1 MSNVAGGELLG
12 TMLFALGI
20 GVATFFSPC
29 AYALLPGY
37 VGYYVAATG
46 EETTPPLSGTLAR
59 GLAAAVG
66 AMGVLGLLSIA
77 AIAAG
82 ETVGRALPL
91 LEYGVG
97 VALIVLGAWVLYGGS
112 GAVHVLLPERRSTV
126 LGFGLFGAMYALAAT
141 ACVLPVFLGLAFR
154 SLTMPPLETALVL
167 GTYAAGFGTLM
178 VAVTVATAF
187 GYALG
192 AGRIAGYVDRVV
204 RVAGVV
210 LIIAGLGQ
218 LYVAAV

>member
-1 MSNVAGGELLG
+1 
-12 TMLFALGI
+12 MLFALGI

-46 EETTPPLSGTLAR
+46 EETKPPLSGTLVR
-59 GLAAAVG
+59 GLAAATG
-66 AMGVLGLLSIA
+66 AMAVLGVLSLA

-97 VALIVLGAWVLYGGS
+97 IALIGLGLWVVFGGS

-141 ACVLPVFLGLAFR
+141 ACVLPLFLGLALR
-154 SLTMPPLETALVL
+154 SLSMPPLETALVL
-167 GTYAAGFGTLM
+167 GTYAFGFGTLT
-178 VAVTVATAF
+178 VAMTVATAF
-187 GYALG
+187 GFALG
-192 AGRIAGYVDRVV
+192 AGRIAGYVERVV
-204 RVAGVV
+204 RIAGVV
-210 LIIAGLGQ
+210 LVVAGVGQ

>member
-1 MSNVAGGELLG
+1 MASGGLLG

-46 EETTPPLSGTLAR
+46 EETKPPLSGTLVR
-59 GLAAAVG
+59 GLAAATG
-66 AMGVLGLLSIA
+66 AMAVLGVLSLA

-97 VALIVLGAWVLYGGS
+97 IALIGLGLWVVFGGS

-141 ACVLPVFLGLAFR
+141 ACVLPLFLGLALR
-154 SLTMPPLETALVL
+154 SLSMPPLETALVL
-167 GTYAAGFGTLM
+167 GTYAFGFGTLT
-178 VAVTVATAF
+178 VAMTVATAF
-187 GYALG
+187 GFALG
-192 AGRIAGYVDRVV
+192 AGRIAGYVERVV
-204 RVAGVV
+204 RIAGVV
-210 LIIAGLGQ
+210 LVVAGVGQ

>member
-1 MSNVAGGELLG
+1 MASGELVG
-12 TMLFALGI
+12 AMVFALGA

-46 EETTPPLSGTLAR
+46 EESPPLSGTLVR
-59 GLAAAVG
+59 GFAAAFGAIAVLSALSLAALVAGEAVG
-66 AMGVLGLLSIA
+66 RV
-77 AIAAG
+77 
-82 ETVGRALPL
+82 LPL
-91 LEYGVG
+91 LEVGVG
-97 VALIVLGAWVLYGGS
+97 IALIGLGIWVLYGGS

-141 ACVLPVFLGLAFR
+141 ACVLPLFLALALR

-167 GTYAAGFGTLM
+167 GTYAIGFGVLT

-192 AGRIAGYVDRVV
+192 AGRLAGYVDRVV
-204 RVAGVV
+204 RVAGAVLVV
-210 LIIAGLGQ
+210 AGVGQ
-218 LYVAAV
+218 LYVALG